1 MKEELKR
8 LENNALIEL
17 SKAKNKDEVDKI
29 RVKYLGRKIGLITL
43 LSKKVSKIPIEERSG
58 IGTLLRNARKK
69 VEEEIGKSVPEQEQ
83 VGTKK
88 TSIQQHREENLNQ
101 VI

>member
-8 LENNALIEL
+8 LENNALMEL

-43 LSKKVSKIPIEERSG
+43 LSKKVSKIPIEEKLGKSLSREKPTSTEKNIDTTAPG
-58 IGTLLRNARKK
+58 RKFESGTLHPTTL
-69 VEEEIGKSVPEQEQ
+69 VIEEVKEIF
-83 VGTKK
+83 
-88 TSIQQHREENLNQ
+88 H
-101 VI
+101 